1 LSGQDLFKAG
11 KRQGWLAFE
20 FADGAV
26 SIANVV
32 RRTDSHP
39 RVEICDSYR
48 CEGGELDTLIR
59 LRKSLKLDTF
69 RCTLNLQFGEYHF
82 LQVDPPNVPADEL
95 RQALRWSIK
104 GMVDF
109 PVDQATLDVLEVPA
123 DKEGH
128 AKARFLYVAVASN
141 EVVGRHVRLFQ
152 DAGLDL
158 AAIDVPEMA
167 QRNVSALFEAQDRSI
182 AMLGFSGAGGLLTFG
197 YRGELLSARRID
209 VSLKQLVEAG
219 EDQRQAM
226 FERIGLELQRSL
238 DTFERQFTFVSL
250 GKLVVSPIA
259 GELGLTTYL
268 SGNLYVGV
276 ETADLGKAMDLAK
289 VPTLR
294 QPGSQAQRMM
304 LVGSAMRN
312 GD

>member
-1 LSGQDLFKAG
+1 LFKAG

-26 SIANVV
+26 SIANVI
-32 RRTDSHP
+32 RRTGSYP
-39 RVEICDSYR
+39 KVEICDSYR
-48 CEGGELDTLIR
+48 CEGGERDTLIR
-59 LRKSLKLDTF
+59 LRKSLKLDAF

-82 LQVDPPNVPADEL
+82 LQVEPPNVPADEL

-123 DKEGH
+123 DKEGS
-128 AKARFLYVAVASN
+128 AKARFLYVVVASN
-141 EVVGRHVRLFQ
+141 DVIGKHVRLFQ
-152 DAGLDL
+152 EAGLDL

-182 AMLGFSGAGGLLTFG
+182 AMLGFSASGGLLTFG

-209 VSLKQLVEAG
+209 VSLKQLLDTG
-219 EDQRQAM
+219 EEQRQAM

-250 GKLVVSPIA
+250 GKLVVSPLAEEI
-259 GELGLTTYL
+259 GLSAYL
-268 SGNLYVGV
+268 AGNLYVGV
-276 ETADLGKAMDLAK
+276 ETADLGKALDLDK
-289 VPTLR
+289 VPALR
-294 QPGSQAQRMM
+294 KPGSQAQRLM
-304 LVGSAMRN
+304 LLGSALR
-312 GD
+312 GED